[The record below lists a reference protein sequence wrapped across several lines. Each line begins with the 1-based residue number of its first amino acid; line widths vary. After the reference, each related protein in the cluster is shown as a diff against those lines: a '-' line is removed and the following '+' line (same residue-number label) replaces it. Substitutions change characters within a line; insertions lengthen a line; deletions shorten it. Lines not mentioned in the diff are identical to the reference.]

1 MTTVVGSYS
10 VLNSKLVIRIT
21 SVAEVAGSFLT
32 NVVLAVGLSLMDT
45 SLTSLP
51 KFFLTTIDSAH
62 ERFLPGVGI
71 RMLVQVLLQRK
82 LLGAPGMRALE
93 LLLDLVE
100 LHMTL
105 EAVLGFELCL
115 AIQYVTQVEL
125 VHL

>member
-51 KFFLTTIDSAH
+51 KFFLTTIDSTH

-71 RMLVQVLLQRK
+71 RMLIQVLLQRK